1 MKEFSEFAV
10 LAAEDEPVILNNIVK
25 KIEKSALGI
34 TVCGKAHSGQ
44 EALDLLHASHFDILI
59 TDIEMPGMSGLELIR
74 RAKEDFPDLH
84 IIVLRGYS
92 NFEYARTALRYGVED
107 YLLKPVEQK
116 TLEGVLSSL
125 CLQIEDE
132 RAVRNREILSLALND
147 SPDHDAPFMFS
158 DSGFLLSLITL
169 GTLPPKDADSAALV
183 SERSYRALWQDA
195 ALAECFHPVSSVQ
208 HLWLIDEHSPQQ
220 KFLILHLKDSSLSA
234 EYLSMIMKKHLAAH
248 LNGMPFLVLSCSQ
261 PISYKELWTRARFLR
276 SAVRS
281 AACPFRQ
288 EALCIDAAPSES
300 DASARQPDSAAVL
313 KDMNLL
319 FSLDTESAFL
329 QYVRDL
335 LPEVLDRP
343 LSVLHQMVRVVFEAV
358 SQCFQIDPQDCSG
371 AAAAFFSRLISMKS
385 ADECR
390 MCLETSLKELWKT
403 ASAHTG
409 STTLC
414 AKIAQYLEINL
425 REQISLTALAQRFGY
440 TPSYLNR
447 IFKKEYGVSPL
458 QYLTDLRISRAKELL
473 LRHPDISIKTVASSV
488 GYEDSRYFSRIFK
501 NETGMTPSAWT
512 EREKSGF
519 VGEPSC

>member
-1 MKEFSEFAV
+1 M
-10 LAAEDEPVILNNIVK
+10 
-25 KIEKSALGI
+25 
-34 TVCGKAHSGQ
+34 
-44 EALDLLHASHFDILI
+44 
-59 TDIEMPGMSGLELIR
+59 
-74 RAKEDFPDLH
+74 
-84 IIVLRGYS
+84 
-92 NFEYARTALRYGVED
+92 RTAPPWYPKGLFGHCGRM
-107 YLLKPVEQK
+107 LPW
-116 TLEGVLSSL
+116 
-125 CLQIEDE
+125 
-132 RAVRNREILSLALND
+132 RNASILS
-147 SPDHDAPFMFS
+147 
-158 DSGFLLSLITL
+158 
-169 GTLPPKDADSAALV
+169 
-183 SERSYRALWQDA
+183 
-195 ALAECFHPVSSVQ
+195 SSVQ

-248 LNGMPFLVLSCSQ
+248 LNGMPFLVLSCCQ

-281 AACPFRQ
+281 ASCPFRQ

-300 DASARQPDSAAVL
+300 DPSARQPDSAAVL

-519 VGEPSC
+519 AGEPSC